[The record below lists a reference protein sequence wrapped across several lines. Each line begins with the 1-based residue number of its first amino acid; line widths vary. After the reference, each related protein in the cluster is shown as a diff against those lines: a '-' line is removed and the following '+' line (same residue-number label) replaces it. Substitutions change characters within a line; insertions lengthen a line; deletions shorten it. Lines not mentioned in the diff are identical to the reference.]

1 MIEKLITGV
10 IKESQNIHVLLSLQ
24 QNKKVKNNFRNYK
37 VHSRQKGIRY
47 VWNIQL
53 YHQCVRFDVNADEYR
68 NALQI
73 EWYMFDLKKMLLC
86 MQVSIIM
93 D

>member
-10 IKESQNIHVLLSLQ
+10 IKESQNNYVLLSLQ

-47 VWNIQL
+47 VWNIDL
-53 YHQCVRFDVNADEYR
+53 YITNVSDLMLMLMNIETRSKLNDV
-68 NALQI
+68 
-73 EWYMFDLKKMLLC
+73 
-86 MQVSIIM
+86 
-93 D
+93 